1 MNEFKNRIKNTA
13 KDEELNYYDEN
24 GKKLGIINRHQA
36 IEQGLLIESA
46 QIWIINPKTK
56 EVLMQ
61 KRSKNKQNDP
71 GMIDVSAS
79 GHVKPE
85 ETPMQAIIRE
95 GKEEVG
101 KKAFEKLIPTIKKL
115 IGFEIDFSKEGRKG
129 RYINYEYIA
138 FSTAELEEY
147 EKQDE
152 EVEKLFFMNY
162 YNVKKLIENKDKNIR
177 IPYNK
182 ITKKVFELIEQE
194 LENIDKEKTR
204 EEE

>member
-13 KDEELNYYDEN
+13 KDEKLNYYDEN

-61 KRSKNKQNDP
+61 IRSKNKGNDP

-79 GHVKPE
+79 GHVIVG
-85 ETPMQAIIRE
+85 ETPMQTIIRE
-95 GKEEVG
+95 GKEELG
-101 KKAFEKLIPTIKKL
+101 TKAFEKLIPTIKKL
-115 IGFEIDFSKEGRKG
+115 IDFEIDFSKEGRKG
-129 RYINYEYIA
+129 RYINHEYIG
-138 FSTAELEEY
+138 FSTAKLKEY
-147 EKQDE
+147 KKQDD
-152 EVEKLFFMNY
+152 EVEKLFFMKY
-162 YNVKKLIENKDKNIR
+162 DDVKKLIENEDENMR

-182 ITKKVFELIEQE
+182 STKKMLELIEKE
-194 LENIDKEKTR
+194 LENVSKEKTR